1 MKHLNFLLTAL
12 IFVLC
17 ISVAQA
23 QTTYQRPPDDI
34 ADLVLAKPTPVVAIS
49 PDGEYMILKQR
60 NGHPS
65 LEQLAKK
72 ELRIGGL
79 RINPAN
85 HGQSRA
91 RPYNDIVLQN
101 IGDDE
106 PMPFTGL
113 PAESL
118 IDHVIWSPDSKHVA
132 FTLDEGT
139 GVSLWMATVDSRV
152 AQRITEA
159 NINAA
164 MSGAPFIWAD
174 GGASILY
181 KEVVATQ
188 SKPGDEL
195 KLPKGPIV
203 QESSGE
209 DAAIRTYQ
217 DLLKNPAD
225 EDVFEY
231 FAMSNL
237 RRFVLESQKHT
248 ALMGGMIMRMSA
260 SPDGKYLLITEM
272 VRPFSYL
279 VPYYR
284 FPMNYEIF
292 TRDGNVVSTFAKI
305 PLAEQIPKGFDAV
318 REGPRSV
325 HWRADADATLYW
337 AEAQDGGNPKTE
349 VDYRDNVYSLNA
361 PFDGEPTLEAHC
373 ALRFGGITFGDNE
386 NAILYERMWSTRQT
400 VTSHFAPGN
409 PDSKKLL
416 FDRSSED
423 RYSDPGSFVTH
434 ATDAGK
440 YVLTIDNNHVYMRGT
455 GASPEG
461 NRPFLRKMSL
471 KTLEQEELWRSEAP
485 YYESAVSFANL
496 EKGKIITRRESKVE
510 QPNYYM
516 LDLSSGKREQLTH
529 FDHPYPGLIGVT
541 KQEVKFKRADG
552 IDMNGD
558 LYLPK
563 GYDAGRDGALPTIMW
578 AYPREYKSASA
589 AGQVSGSPH
598 SFIRLYYGSPIFWV
612 TRGYAVFANAS
623 MPVVGEGDN
632 EPNDSFREQLVMNA
646 EAAINALVEMKVC
659 DRDRVAIGG
668 HSYGAFM
675 TANLLAHSDL
685 FAAGIARS
693 GAYNRTLTPFGFQRE
708 ERTYW
713 DAPELYYTMS
723 PFMHADKVNEPLL
736 MIHGEAD
743 NNSGTFPMQSKR
755 FYSAIKGLG
764 GTVRLVV
771 LPYESHGYRAE
782 ESILHMLWEQDQW
795 LEKYVKNKKMETTGK
810 SD

>member
-1 MKHLNFLLTAL
+1 MKYSSYLLTAFIITSCL
-12 IFVLC
+12 FVT
-17 ISVAQA
+17 QA
-23 QTTYQRPPDDI
+23 QTNYQRPPDAI
-34 ADLVLAKPTPVVAIS
+34 ADLVLAKPTPVVSIS
-49 PDGEYMILKQR
+49 PDGKYMVLKQR

-65 LEQLAKK
+65 LEQLARK

-91 RPYNDIVLQN
+91 RPYNDILLQRL
-101 IGDDE
+101 GDDNPE
-106 PMPFTGL
+106 LIAGL
-113 PAESL
+113 PEEGL
-118 IDHVIWSPDSKHVA
+118 IDNVIWAPDSKHIA
-132 FTLDEGT
+132 ITIDEGT
-139 GVSLWMATVDSRV
+139 GISLWLLNV
-152 AQRITEA
+152 ASLNVEQITEPK
-159 NINAA
+159 INAA
-164 MSGAPFIWAD
+164 MRGTPFLWLDSGAA
-174 GGASILY
+174 ILY
-181 KEVVATQ
+181 KEVVATA
-188 SKPGDEL
+188 SKPGDEK
-195 KLPKGPIV
+195 KLPSGPII

-217 DLLKNPAD
+217 DLLKNPED
-225 EDVFEY
+225 ENVFEY
-231 FAMSNL
+231 FARSNL
-237 RRFVLESQKHT
+237 KRYDLEKQSHND
-248 ALMGGMIMRMSA
+248 MMSGMITGMSS
-260 SPDGKYLLITEM
+260 SPDGEYLLITELL
-272 VRPFSYL
+272 RPFSYL

-284 FPMNYEIF
+284 FPQKYGIF
-292 TRDGNVVSTFAKI
+292 TKDGVTVSTLASI
-305 PLAEQIPKGFDAV
+305 PLAEEIPKGFDAV

-325 HWRADADATLYW
+325 RWRADADATLYW
-337 AEAQDGGNPKTE
+337 TEAQDGGDPKIET
-349 VDYRDNVYSLNA
+349 DNRDNVYSLIA
-361 PFDGEPTLEAHC
+361 PFTGEPSLEVQC
-373 ALRFGGITFGDNE
+373 ALRFAGITFGDDK
-386 NAILYERMWSTRQT
+386 NAIIYERMWSTRQT
-400 VTSHFAPGN
+400 VTSHFVPGK
-409 PDSKKLL
+409 PDSKRLL

-423 RYSDPGSFVTH
+423 RYSDPGSFVTQ
-434 ATDAGK
+434 TTESGK
-440 YVLTIDNNHVYMRGT
+440 RVMRIDNDHVYLSGT

-461 NRPFLRKMSL
+461 NRPFMRKMSL
-471 KTLEQEELWRSEAP
+471 ETLKQKDIWRSEAP
-485 YYESAVSFANL
+485 YYESAASFAHL
-496 EKGKIITRRESKVE
+496 KDGKLITRRESKDE
-510 QPNYYM
+510 QPNYFM
-516 LDLSSGKREQLTH
+516 LDISSGKRDQLTH

-541 KQEVKFKRADG
+541 KQEVKFERADG
-552 IDMNGD
+552 IDMSGD

-563 GYDAGRDGALPTIMW
+563 GYDASRDGALPTIMW
-578 AYPREYKSASA
+578 AYPREYKSAAA
-589 AGQVSGSPH
+589 AGQVSGSPY
-598 SFIRLYYGSPIFWV
+598 SFIRLYYGSPVFWV

-623 MPVVGEGDN
+623 MPVVGEGEN
-632 EPNDSFREQLVMNA
+632 EPNDSFRQQLVMNA
-646 EAAINALVEMKVC
+646 EAAIDALVELKVC
-659 DRDRVAIGG
+659 DRDRVAVGG

-771 LPYESHGYRAE
+771 LPFESHGYRAE

-795 LEKYVKNKKMETTGK
+795 LEKYVKNKKIETTGK

>member
-1 MKHLNFLLTAL
+1 MKYLHLLLSTL
-12 IFVLC
+12 IFSLC
-17 ISVAQA
+17 ILGAEAQIK
-23 QTTYQRPPDDI
+23 YQRPPAEI
-34 ADLVLAKPTPVVAIS
+34 SDLVLAQPTPVVSIS
-49 PDGEYMILKQR
+49 PDGAYMILKQR
-60 NGHPS
+60 NGHPG
-65 LEQLAKK
+65 LKQLAKE

-91 RPYNDIVLQN
+91 RPYNGIGLQV
-101 IGDDE
+101 IGQQDAKR
-106 PMPFTGL
+106 FTGL
-113 PAESL
+113 PDENL
-118 IDHVIWSPDSKHVA
+118 IDHVVWAPDSKHIA
-132 FTLDEGT
+132 FTIDEGT
-139 GVSLWMATVDSRV
+139 GISLWIADILSLEAT
-152 AQRITEA
+152 RITDA
-159 NINAA
+159 KVNAA
-164 MSGAPFIWAD
+164 MPGSPFLWTD
-174 GGASILY
+174 GGASIAF
-181 KEVVATQ
+181 KEVV
-188 SKPGDEL
+188 GDGVNLDDEFI
-195 KLPKGPIV
+195 LPSGPIV

-217 DLLKNPAD
+217 DLLKNPRD
-225 EDVFEY
+225 EKIFEN
-231 FAMSNL
+231 FAISRLKSFDLKTQGVKNI
-237 RRFVLESQKHT
+237 
-248 ALMGGMIMRMSA
+248 ANGMIMSMSV
-260 SPDGKYLLITEM
+260 SPDGEYFLITEL
-272 VRPFSYL
+272 VKPFSYL

-284 FPMNYEIF
+284 FPREYWIYNRE
-292 TRDGNVVSTFAKI
+292 GLVVTTFARI

-318 REGPRSV
+318 REGPRNV
-325 HWRADADATLYW
+325 QWRADESATIYW
-337 AEAQDGGNPKTE
+337 VEAQDGGNPKTE
-349 VDYRDNVYSLNA
+349 VDFRDNVYSLSA
-361 PFDGEPTLEAHC
+361 PFTGEPTLEAHC
-373 ALRFGGITFGDNE
+373 ALRFGGITFGDDH
-386 NAILYERMWSTRQT
+386 NAILYERMWSTRQI
-400 VTSHFAPGN
+400 VTSHFVPGN
-409 PDSKKLL
+409 AASKRLL

-423 RYSDPGSFVTH
+423 RYSNPGSFVTTT
-434 ATDAGK
+434 TDAGK
-440 YVLTIDNNHVYMRGT
+440 DVLVIDNNHVYLRGT

-461 NRPFLRKMSL
+461 NRPFVRKMSL
-471 KTLEQEELWRSEAP
+471 ESLQQKELWRSEAP
-485 YYESAVSFANL
+485 YYESAVSFAKL
-496 EKGKIITRRESKVE
+496 GDGKIITRRESKDQ
-510 QPNYYM
+510 QPNYYI
-516 LDLSSGKREQLTH
+516 LDLTSGKRDQLTN
-529 FDHPYPGLIGVT
+529 FGHPYPGLIGVS
-541 KQEVKFKRADG
+541 KQEVRFKRADG

-563 GYDAGRDGALPTIMW
+563 DYNADQDGALPTIMW
-578 AYPREYKSASA
+578 AYPREYKSAAA
-589 AGQVSGSPH
+589 AGQVSGSPY

-623 MPVVGEGDN
+623 MPVVGEGDDK
-632 EPNDSFREQLVMNA
+632 PNDSFREQLVMNA
-646 EAAINALVEMKVC
+646 EAAINALVDMGVC

-713 DAPELYYTMS
+713 DAPELYYAMS

-795 LEKYVKNKKMETTGK
+795 LEKYVKNKNSDSPGK

>member
-1 MKHLNFLLTAL
+1 VN
-12 IFVLC
+12 
-17 ISVAQA
+17 
-23 QTTYQRPPDDI
+23 
-34 ADLVLAKPTPVVAIS
+34 LVLAKPTPVVSIS
-49 PDGEYMILKQR
+49 PNGEYMILKQR

-65 LEQLAKK
+65 LAQLAKK

-91 RPYNDIVLQN
+91 RPYNAVLLQRL
-101 IGDDE
+101 GDDSAVH
-106 PMPFTGL
+106 FTGL
-113 PAESL
+113 PDESL
-118 IDHVIWSPDSKHVA
+118 FDNVVWAPDSKHIA
-132 FTLDEGT
+132 FTIDEGT
-139 GVSLWMATVDSRV
+139 GISLWIANVASGT

-164 MSGAPFIWAD
+164 MRGTPFLWVD
-174 GGASILY
+174 GGMSILY
-181 KEVVATQ
+181 KEVVETT
-188 SKPGDEL
+188 SKPGDEQ
-195 KLPKGPIV
+195 KLAAGPII

-217 DLLKNPAD
+217 DLLKNPED
-225 EDVFEY
+225 ENVFEY
-231 FAMSNL
+231 YAISNL
-237 RRFVLESQKHT
+237 KKYNLASQSHKGM
-248 ALMGGMIMRMSA
+248 MGGMIIRMSA
-260 SPDGKYLLITEM
+260 SPDGEYLLITEI

-279 VPYYR
+279 VPYFR
-284 FPMNYEIF
+284 FPQEYGIF
-292 TRDGNVVSTFAKI
+292 TKDGLAVSSFAKI
-305 PLAEQIPKGFDAV
+305 PLAEAIPKGFDAV

-325 HWRADADATLYW
+325 RWRADAGATLYW

-349 VDYRDNVYSLNA
+349 VEYRDNVYSLSA
-361 PFDGEPTLEAHC
+361 PFTEEPTLEVQC
-373 ALRFGGITFGDNE
+373 ALRFGGITFGDDD

-400 VTSHFAPGN
+400 VTSHFVPGN
-409 PDSKKLL
+409 PDSKRLL

-423 RYSDPGSFVTH
+423 RYSDPGSFVTQ
-434 ATDAGK
+434 TTMAGMH
-440 YVLTIDNNHVYMRGT
+440 VLAIDNNHVYLSGT
-455 GASPEG
+455 GASSEG
-461 NRPFLRKMSL
+461 NRPFVRKMSL
-471 KTLEQEELWRSEAP
+471 ETQKQKDLWRSEAP
-485 YYESAVSFANL
+485 YYESAVSFVNL
-496 EKGKIITRRESKVE
+496 KEGKIITRRESKDE
-510 QPNYYM
+510 QPNYFM
-516 LDLSSGKREQLTH
+516 LDLVSGKREQLTH
-529 FDHPYPGLIGVT
+529 FDHPYPGLIGVS

-552 IDMNGD
+552 IDMSGD

-563 GYDAGRDGALPTIMW
+563 GYDASRDGPLPTIMW
-578 AYPREYKSASA
+578 AYPREYKSAAA
-589 AGQVSGSPH
+589 AGQVRGSPY

-623 MPVVGEGDN
+623 MPVVGEGDH

-646 EAAINALVEMKVC
+646 EAAINAIVEMNVC

-736 MIHGEAD
+736 LIHGEAD

-771 LPYESHGYRAE
+771 LPYESHSYRAE

-795 LEKYVKNKKMETTGK
+795 LEKYVKNKVPETTGK